1 MRVPGTTEHKTMK
14 TVIHTARDLAEI
26 EREARALR
34 ARVIGDFLRALGRG
48 LVARLHLG
56 GAARTA

>member
-1 MRVPGTTEHKTMK
+1 MK